1 MQKRKNHKRQ
11 LNKNQQMTMTI
22 LENVEIEVD
31 RHLDQATGHALDPPG
46 VIETV
51 VLEVFEELLKM
62 MTTIP
67 DPESPEGDHD
77 PDLVAPAPDHLEEK
91 GIVVVQGKD
100 RPIREN

>member
-1 MQKRKNHKRQ
+1 MRKRKNHKRQ

-51 VLEVFEELLKM
+51 VLEVFEDLLKM

-67 DPESPEGDHD
+67 DLESPEGDHD
-77 PDLVAPAPDHLEEK
+77 LDQVALAPDHLEEK
-91 GIVVVQGKD
+91 EIVVVQGKD